1 MTARNRI
8 FFRKTID
15 RMRFLHYNRGMK
27 TSSPRHPIL
36 ESLIYLLRWTG
47 IALVCGGI
55 GGVLGALFAKAI
67 GLAASAQQANR
78 WLIFLLP
85 LIGIVIV
92 FLYRAAGEEKNRGTN
107 MVLSAVT
114 EKEKVSVPTGFLIF
128 VSTVLSHLGGASM
141 GREGAALQ
149 LGGWLGARL
158 GELFRLDEKDRHT
171 AVMCGMAALFAALFG
186 TPVAAA
192 IFCIEVASV
201 GVFYYSALIPCIFS
215 AFLGTG
221 IATLLGVAPEVF
233 ALEGVPD
240 LSPANVGLSVVL
252 GLLCAFLAIG
262 LVESFHG
269 AEKLAKKYLKNAYVR
284 AFVVGCLI
292 VGLTLLL
299 GTREYTG
306 AGAGLI
312 EKALAGETKA
322 YHFVLKLAFTSLAI
336 AGGFKGG
343 EIVPTLSIGACFGA
357 LFGSLTG
364 YPVSLGAACGMIA
377 LFAGATNCPIAA
389 LLIAMEMFRGV
400 GLPYF
405 AVTVAMSF
413 ILSGYYSLYGSQ
425 RFVYSKTKHEQR
437 IQ

>member
-1 MTARNRI
+1 MRI
-8 FFRKTID
+8 
-15 RMRFLHYNRGMK
+15 
-27 TSSPRHPIL
+27 PRHPVT
-36 ESLIYLLRWTG
+36 ESLLYLVRWTG
-47 IALVCGGI
+47 IALVCGSV
-55 GGVLGALFAKAI
+55 GGVLGALFARAI
-67 GLAASAQQANR
+67 GLAASWQQENR
-78 WLIFLLP
+78 WMIFLLP
-85 LIGIVIV
+85 FLGTAIV
-92 FLYRAAGEEKNRGTN
+92 FLYRVTGEEKNRGTN
-107 MVLSAVT
+107 MILSAVS
-114 EKEKVSVPTGFLIF
+114 EKEKVSMPTGFLIF
-128 VSTVLSHLGGASM
+128 VSTVLSHLGGASV

-221 IATLLGVAPEVF
+221 IATLMGVAPEEFV
-233 ALEGVPD
+233 LSGVPD

-262 LVESFHG
+262 LVQSFH
-269 AEKLAKKYLKNAYVR
+269 AAAKLSKKYLKNAYLR
-284 AFVVGCLI
+284 AFLVGALI

-322 YHFVLKLAFTSLAI
+322 HHFILKLAFTALAI
-336 AGGFKGG
+336 GGGFKGG

-364 YPVSLGAACGMIA
+364 FPVSLGAACGMIA

-405 AVTVAMSF
+405 AITVAMSF

-425 RFVYSKTKHEQR
+425 RFVYSKTKHETRDQ
-437 IQ
+437 